1 MGLPLAGNIRYQDE
15 VEGTTESTYKE
26 ECPDAI
32 EVWLEMYTESESE
45 SVWRVQL
52 TDTKEQPEI
61 PYPK

>member
-1 MGLPLAGNIRYQDE
+1 MGLPLTGNVRHQDE

-32 EVWLEMYTESESE
+32 EVWLDKHQE
-45 SVWRVQL
+45 SVSGVQL